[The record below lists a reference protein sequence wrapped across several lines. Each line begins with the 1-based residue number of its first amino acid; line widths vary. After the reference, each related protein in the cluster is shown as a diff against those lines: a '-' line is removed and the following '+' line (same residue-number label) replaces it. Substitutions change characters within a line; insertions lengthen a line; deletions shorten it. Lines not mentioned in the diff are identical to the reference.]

1 MRKKVREH
9 EGWFKDMVSGTIDC
23 GDTSQYS
30 KYMKSVKS
38 DEKKRLE
45 MEALQND
52 VSGLKSEMSE
62 IKSLLLTL
70 VQNQKG

>member
-9 EGWFKDMVSGTIDC
+9 EGWFKDMVSGTVDC
-23 GDTSQYS
+23 GDTSQYA
-30 KYMKSVKS
+30 KYMMSVKS

-52 VSGLKSEMSE
+52 VSGLKSEIGE
-62 IKSLLLTL
+62 IKSLILTL